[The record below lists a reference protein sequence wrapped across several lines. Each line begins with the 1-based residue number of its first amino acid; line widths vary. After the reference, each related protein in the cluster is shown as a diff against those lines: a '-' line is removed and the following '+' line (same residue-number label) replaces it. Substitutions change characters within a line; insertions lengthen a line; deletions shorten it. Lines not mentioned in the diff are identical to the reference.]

1 MYINALTKTP
11 KAIAKM
17 VVKLNFLILNKA
29 IRAAEREPSKPIKAI
44 ITRTKLMKHQS
55 LPTVPKNKSIIFI
68 YKIVKEIFTD
78 FLNILYKK

>member
-1 MYINALTKTP
+1 MYINELTKTP

-29 IRAAEREPSKPIKAI
+29 TRAAEMEPSKPIKAI
-44 ITRTKLMKHQS
+44 ITRIKLMKHQS
-55 LPTVPKNKSIIFI
+55 LPTVPKNKSTIFI

>member
-1 MYINALTKTP
+1 MYISELTKTP

-29 IRAAEREPSKPIKAI
+29 TRAAAMEPSKPKKAI
-44 ITRTKLMKHQS
+44 ITRIKLMKHQS
-55 LPTVPKNKSIIFI
+55 LPTVPKNKSTIFI